1 MSVEIR
7 PVPVPGALGTRE
19 AGAFEEY
26 ADLGSRLERANW
38 GNDHFADTADRLL
51 AAHRNGTR
59 RGHAFLAAWD
69 GPTMVGRSGLSWER
83 DGGAETLELT
93 LGVLPSHRRR
103 GVGSLLLAAA
113 EEFAR
118 DLGRS
123 IVVGYSDHP
132 DDGAALPEPGLRAPD
147 GEAVLAASVPAA
159 GFAAAHGYALGQL
172 ERVSSLALEGRGGD
186 FRSALDAR
194 AARAESLGYRLVHWT
209 DRVPDD
215 LIEAYAAARARMALD
230 VPAGGL
236 TIDEEQWDA
245 ARVREHE
252 SAELGGDA
260 GLLVAAAVTGDGDV
274 AGYTELVLP
283 RGREFVY
290 QYDTLVAGRH
300 RGHGLGMLLK
310 LANLVRL
317 ADVAPERSVVY
328 TWNADENAH
337 MLRINIELGFRRC
350 GLEAV
355 WQRVGEV
362 SGPSSSPAAS
372 GAAGSAD
379 TGATTG
385 S

>member
-1 MSVEIR
+1 
-7 PVPVPGALGTRE
+7 
-19 AGAFEEY
+19 
-26 ADLGSRLERANW
+26 
-38 GNDHFADTADRLL
+38 
-51 AAHRNGTR
+51 
-59 RGHAFLAAWD
+59 
-69 GPTMVGRSGLSWER
+69 MVGRSGISWER
-83 DGGAETLELT
+83 DRGAETIELT
-93 LGVLPSHRRR
+93 LGVLPSLRRR
-103 GVGSLLLAAA
+103 GIGSLLLAAA

-118 DLGRS
+118 ELGRS

-132 DDGAALPEPGLRAPD
+132 DDSALGGPGLRAPD
-147 GEAVLAASVPAA
+147 GDAVLAASVPAA

-172 ERVSSLALEGRGGD
+172 ERVSSLALDGRADD
-186 FRSALDAR
+186 FRAALGARSAR
-194 AARAESLGYRLVHWT
+194 AQSLGYRLVHWT
-209 DRVPDD
+209 DHVPDD

-252 SAELGGDA
+252 SAEVGGDA
-260 GLLVAAAVTGDGDV
+260 SLLVAAAVTGDGDV

-283 RGREFVY
+283 RGRDFVY
-290 QYDTLVAGRH
+290 QFDTLVAGPH
-300 RGHGLGMLLK
+300 RGHGLGLLLK

-317 ADVAPERSVVY
+317 GEIAPERSVVY

-337 MLRINIELGFRRC
+337 MLAINIELGFRRC

-355 WQRVGEV
+355 WQCAGEV
-362 SGPSSSPAAS
+362 SGRSTSSVAAE
-372 GAAGSAD
+372 GAGSAG